1 VVAAPERVALKPSE
15 RLRQLAMPVWER
27 ILAHPYLAELKA
39 GTLPVETFRF
49 YVQQDWLYL
58 QEFTRAAAVIAGRC
72 PDAESMKFMLTWV
85 EPLVGMEYHFHR
97 AHAEELGLDFDHV
110 DWQMNEANWAYS
122 RHMLAAAHAATAA
135 EGLAAMLPC
144 PHVYSHV
151 GEVLREG
158 ELPPNAMYAD
168 WISFYA
174 PGKVSEV
181 DERTYDR
188 DARIVGLTA
197 LFDRLATDVDDE
209 AWRRCERNYLISSR
223 YEWWFWDTAYRR
235 QMWPV

>member
-1 VVAAPERVALKPSE
+1 MVAVGLKPSE
-15 RLRQLAMPVWER
+15 RLRQMAMPVWER
-27 ILAHPYLAELKA
+27 ILAHPYLKELKD

-58 QEFTRAAAVIAGRC
+58 QEFTRAAAVIAGRT
-72 PDAESMKFMLTWV
+72 PDADSLKFMLTWV

-97 AHAEELGLDFDHV
+97 AHAEELGLDFDHIG
-110 DWQMNEANWAYS
+110 WQMNEANWAYS
-122 RHMLAAAHAATAA
+122 RHMLAAAHGATAA

-151 GEVLREG
+151 GSVLRDG

-168 WISFYA
+168 WIEFYA

-181 DERTYDR
+181 DEHTYDR
-188 DARIVGLTA
+188 DARIAGLTA
-197 LFDRLATDVDDE
+197 LFDRLAAGLDDE
-209 AWRRCERNYLISSR
+209 AMARCERNYLISSR